1 MDARSLLLADLS
13 DRRQPDTYIN
23 LAHSYAGVNARAMPI
38 KDLLAHF
45 RDIHHSGKDLNMQ
58 LLSKPMSDEA
68 RNLCSK

>member
-1 MDARSLLLADLS
+1 
-13 DRRQPDTYIN
+13 
-23 LAHSYAGVNARAMPI
+23 MPI